1 MATIKLK
8 TSTSSGNV
16 PASLSKGEVAI
27 NVADGVWYYGGASA
41 VQQNFKFGSVTVTG
55 NTSLDGKL
63 VVTGNTVLNGTLSAT
78 TSLKVGNGDG
88 SISASSVTGTILKGV
103 LGSDATPVTAYIN
116 AGEIDN
122 VAIGSETR
130 LTSLKTTSIDINPSE
145 PGTIPVLLKAH
156 ASPEGNWVTITNSE
170 DDVKFQIDSGG
181 RTTIA
186 TATLT
191 NGTISTADINAGNID
206 GTAIGTTSR
215 STGKFTTMDV
225 NSTLVVT
232 GNTVLNG
239 TLSATT
245 SLKVGNGNGSISG
258 ATITSSG
265 DMTAGGDVYTDVL
278 RRQSD
283 SSTTTKIKLD
293 DETVKTFGGSSSVWT
308 TKVES
313 QKLLVGQAGAGVI
326 SASTI
331 HAKHTLSAGT
341 DLYVDGDV
349 ELKDD
354 GKLKLGNAGDLEIY
368 HDSNNSYID
377 DTGTGTLFYR
387 SGTQTFQNAAGS
399 KTMAVFNAASTVDL
413 SFNNNVKLST
423 NTSGVHIDGTVSAN
437 TAVYAG
443 TGVDDGIISGGTVQ
457 GSYQFITFV
466 GNTGGLSDDEWT
478 GPSTNGISNHS
489 WTENWDGVDG
499 LSTGST
505 VINLSRT
512 EQMSY
517 IRVPAGA
524 RLIGLEGSIRSSV
537 NDRAYAGLFTFL
549 PDYEGPNTSDA
560 TLRILVRT
568 PSSTNNLTNDPQSI
582 KEYAA
587 FADQH
592 VFADGECIV
601 PAFRRD
607 SSSTQTLVGS
617 LTIILK
623 Y

>member
-232 GNTVLNG
+232 GKTTLNNTLSATTSCKVGNGDGLISGATLHAGNVLKSDGTLVVTGNTVMNG

-245 SLKVGNGNGSISG
+245 SAKIGNGDGLVSA
-258 ATITSSG
+258 ATITA
-265 DMTAGGDVYTDVL
+265 AG
-278 RRQSD
+278 
-283 SSTTTKIKLD
+283 
-293 DETVKTFGGSSSVWT
+293 SV
-308 TKVES
+308 
-313 QKLLVGQAGAGVI
+313 
-326 SASTI
+326 
-331 HAKHTLSAGT
+331 TLP
-341 DLYVDGDV
+341 
-349 ELKDD
+349 DD
-354 GKLKLGNAGDLEIY
+354 GKLKLGNAGDLELY

-524 RLIGLEGSIRSSV
+524 RLIGLEGAIRSSV